1 MPLDTAGQIQ
11 YREVVMPEGIRYQA
25 DPPVCHLCKQ
35 EITRE
40 TIGWVYLANNGR
52 KGEQVE
58 CVECTACTLI
68 RDGGPALRSFVER
81 HHL

>member
-40 TIGWVYLANNGR
+40 TIGWVYPY
-52 KGEQVE
+52 EQRE
-58 CVECTACTLI
+58 
-68 RDGGPALRSFVER
+68 ER
-81 HHL
+81 

>member
-1 MPLDTAGQIQ
+1 MPLDALGKIQ
-11 YREVVMPEGIRYQA
+11 YREVVIPEGVRYQA

-35 EITRE
+35 EITRT
-40 TIGWVYLANNGR
+40 TIGWVYLTNSER

-58 CVECTACTLI
+58 CVECTACTLV